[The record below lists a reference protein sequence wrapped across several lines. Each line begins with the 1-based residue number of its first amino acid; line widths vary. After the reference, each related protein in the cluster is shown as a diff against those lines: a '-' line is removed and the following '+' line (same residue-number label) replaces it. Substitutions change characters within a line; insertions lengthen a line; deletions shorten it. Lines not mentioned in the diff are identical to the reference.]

1 MNRNLL
7 LRHFTQPSPRK
18 LATLDV
24 LIPGA
29 GLTSSCIRQAV
40 EVTRNE

>member
-1 MNRNLL
+1 MNGNLP
-7 LRHFTQPSPRK
+7 LRHFTQPSPRR

-29 GLTSSCIRQAV
+29 GLTSSCIQQVV